1 MSAAYQNYAITLL
14 VFFGVNTIG
23 VWAMNLQYAY
33 AGVLNF
39 AFILFQA
46 AGAYFAGVLTLG
58 PSTGSSFQRYVLG
71 ASFPFPLSWLAAAGV
86 GAVLAIVIGSFAM
99 RPVRRDF
106 QAMVFLVVSIIAYDL
121 VVSQPGWFNGQQGLA
136 FVPHPFHSG
145 GPFAP
150 PTLGYNWFYVGLTWG
165 TVLLTY
171 VPIHLITSSPWG
183 RRLRAMRENPE
194 ALQALGVN
202 VKAESLKV
210 FMIGGAFAALSG
222 AILVQFLGAWSPGA
236 WETPETFLYLAAV
249 IVGGPGNNLGVMIG
263 AALVLGVFNEVVR
276 YLPNIGDASTAEAIQ
291 FMCIGLFILLFLYF
305 RPRGLV
311 PERRRRFGAAGRPA
325 VVAAVPEPT
334 DAAS

>member
-46 AGAYFAGVLTLG
+46 AGAYFAAVLTLG
-58 PSTGSSFQRYVLG
+58 PSTGSSFQQYVLG
-71 ASFPFPLSWLAAAGV
+71 ASFPFPLAWLAAAAV
-86 GAVLAIVIGSFAM
+86 GAVVALVVGSFAM

-106 QAMVFLVVSIIAYDL
+106 QAMVFLVVSIIAFDL
-121 VVSQPGWFNGQQGLA
+121 VVDEGSWFNGQHGLA

-150 PTLGYNWFYVGLTWG
+150 PSLGYNWFYVGLTWA
-165 TVLLTY
+165 TVAVTY
-171 VPIHLITSSPWG
+171 IPIHLITSSPWG

-202 VKAESLKV
+202 VRIESLKV
-210 FMIGGAFAALSG
+210 FVIGGALAALSG
-222 AILVQFLGAWSPGA
+222 AVLVQFIGAWSPGA
-236 WETPETFLYLAAV
+236 WETPETFLFLAAV
-249 IVGGPGNNLGVMIG
+249 IVGGPGNNLGAMLG

-276 YLPNIGDASTAEAIQ
+276 YLPNIGDSSTAQAIQ
-291 FMCIGLFILLFLYF
+291 FMFIGIFILLFLYF
-305 RPRGLV
+305 RPRGLI
-311 PERRRRFGAAGRPA
+311 PERRRRFG
-325 VVAAVPEPT
+325 VARGGAPPSSAQPE
-334 DAAS
+334 